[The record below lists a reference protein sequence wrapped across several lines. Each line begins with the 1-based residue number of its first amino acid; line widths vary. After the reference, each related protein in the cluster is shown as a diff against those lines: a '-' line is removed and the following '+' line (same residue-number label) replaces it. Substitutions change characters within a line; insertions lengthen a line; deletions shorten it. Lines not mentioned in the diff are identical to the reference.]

1 MAHDETAEP
10 AGTPARGA
18 QTVAPVQASALR
30 FAASILGEASYTPQA
45 ELKGTLSAPSRVSE
59 PVVQPVVQ
67 PVAEPVVQPVAA
79 PPAPA
84 EPAPAE
90 PAPAEPAPAD
100 PVADRAAEPVPAER
114 GGWFGRLVAKLLGR
128 G

>member
-59 PVVQPVVQ
+59 PV
-67 PVAEPVVQPVAA
+67 AEPVVQPVAA

-90 PAPAEPAPAD
+90 PAPAEPAPAE

-114 GGWFGRLVAKLLGR
+114 GGWFGRLIAKLLGR